1 MKEALK
7 SVKIFDWFIV
17 AAAVIIL
24 LRMDFSNLT
33 EIDMIYLATLIIWA
47 VLFVLRLVIVA
58 KRGGEVKS

>member
-58 KRGGEVKS
+58 KRGGEVKP